1 MIRHVLLA
9 VLGLALADAA
19 AASSFA
25 GTTGGSTANGASNT
39 SGSTSGDDKVVREAR
54 DDAAMF
60 VASQGRL
67 RGARLDE
74 ALRVLRDGR
83 AGAATASDMDLARAI
98 LAR

>member
-9 VLGLALADAA
+9 ALGLALADVAS
-19 AASSFA
+19 ASSFA

-67 RGARLDE
+67 RGARLEE
-74 ALRVLRDGR
+74 ALRVLREGR
-83 AGAATASDMDLARAI
+83 AQAALASDMALARAI